1 MTEDKDILNKSKFK
15 KDQIFLISLLKIL
28 NRGRR
33 KIIKI
38 TIIFTIIGLFIA
50 VFAEKEYTASTI
62 IVPQT
67 STGKSLGG
75 NLGGLAVIAGI
86 DIGSSSSNDSGISPL
101 LYPHLLNSVPFQK
114 ELLETSLTIDGYEDS
129 ITFQKFYTDIYRP
142 SVLGIIKKYTIGLP
156 KIIFRRT
163 KVKPV
168 INSLDSKKQ
177 IFRITRDEK
186 ELIEQ
191 LKKQITLS
199 VNEKE
204 GFVSISSKMP
214 NPLNAAEL
222 TQNIQELLQ
231 KYIIDFKVK
240 KSMDQLR
247 FINERYKE
255 KEKVYQEA
263 QIKLALFQDSNQ
275 FMNSALAKN
284 TQTRYQADYD
294 LAFSV
299 YSELAKQQEKQQ
311 IKVKED
317 TPVFTILEPVSI
329 PIDKSEPKRGLIIL
343 ICLFA
348 GLIAGVFLVLTKEII
363 FKIIKKISNSK

>member
-1 MTEDKDILNKSKFK
+1 MIEDKDVLNKSKFE

-38 TIIFTIIGLFIA
+38 AVIFTSIGLFIA
-50 VFAEKEYTASTI
+50 VFSEKEYSASTT

-75 NLGGLAVIAGI
+75 NLGGLAAIAGI
-86 DIGSSSSNDSGISPL
+86 DLGSSSSNDSGISPL

-114 ELLETSLTIDGYEDS
+114 ELLETSLTIDGHEDS
-129 ITFQKFYTDIYRP
+129 VTFQKFYTDIYRP

-156 KIIFRRT
+156 KIIFKRT
-163 KVKPV
+163 KVNSV
-168 INSLDSKKQ
+168 INSLDSTKQ

-191 LKKQITLS
+191 LKKQISLS

-204 GFVSISSKMP
+204 GLVSISSKMP

-255 KEKVYQEA
+255 KEKEFKEIEAKLTSYQDQNLFSNSSRA
-263 QIKLALFQDSNQ
+263 QTKGKQ
-275 FMNSALAKN
+275 
-284 TQTRYQADYD
+284 YQAQYD
-294 LAFSV
+294 LVFEV
-299 YSELAKQQEKQQ
+299 YSELAKQLESQQ

-329 PIDKSEPKRGLIIL
+329 PLDKSEPKRGLIIL
-343 ICLFA
+343 ISLFT
-348 GLIAGVFLVLTKEII
+348 GLIVGVFLVLTKEII
-363 FKIIKKISNSK
+363 FYGYKQN